1 MGINYSTNIQILDF
15 NLPVIGLV
23 GILLGFAALLLFIYF
38 VITFS
43 LFQNKKRKQRKLNTL
58 KMKEKASLKE
68 NIEDFEQE
76 IMLAKKIGLKG

>member
-1 MGINYSTNIQILDF
+1 MGINYSKNIQILDF
-15 NLPVIGLV
+15 NLPVIGLI

-43 LFQNKKRKQRKLNTL
+43 LFQNKKRKQRKLNTA
-58 KMKEKASLKE
+58 KMKKQASLKE

-76 IMLAKKIGLKG
+76 IMLAKKNGLKG